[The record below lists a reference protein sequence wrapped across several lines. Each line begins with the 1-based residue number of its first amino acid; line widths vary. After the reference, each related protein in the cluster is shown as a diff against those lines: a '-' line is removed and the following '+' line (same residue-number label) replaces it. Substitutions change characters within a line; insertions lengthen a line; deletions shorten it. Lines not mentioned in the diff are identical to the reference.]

1 MTHFEKL
8 SFLAEVTFKYFIAYL
23 RHLSVTINK
32 ILAHIEKLKATKY
45 KTFYVTKETENSTTT
60 YQIKFIDSV
69 ILAKLWSP

>member
-1 MTHFEKL
+1 MTHLEKL

-32 ILAHIEKLKATKY
+32 ILTTQKLKATKY
-45 KTFYVTKETENSTTT
+45 KTFYVTKETGNSTTT
-60 YQIKFIDSV
+60 YKIKFIDSV